1 MKKVLLIVVV
11 TLLGLGNANAQEVK
25 LGAKLGLNLSSLRSD
40 MDFDSKIGFNLG
52 VFAEINLSDKLIFQ
66 PELLYSTQGASFEQ
80 SFDSNSFKVTNSV
93 DYLNIPLILKYGV
106 TDKLFLEFGP
116 QLGFLLSGESKYE
129 ETFGGET
136 TSETEDIK
144 EFTNSIDFG
153 LNFGVSF
160 DIAENIMIAAR
171 YNLGLSNIIDEEDS
185 DDEKLQN
192 SVFSLS
198 LGYRF

>member
-66 PELLYSTQGASFEQ
+66 PELLYSTQGASLEQ
-80 SFDSNSFKVTNSV
+80 SFDSNSFKITNSV
-93 DYLNIPLILKYGV
+93 DYLNIPLTLKYGV

-129 ETFGGET
+129 ETYGGET

-160 DIAENIMIAAR
+160 NIAENIMIAAR
-171 YNLGLSNIIDEEDS
+171 YNLGLSNIVDEEDR

>member
-11 TLLGLGNANAQEVK
+11 TLLGLGNVSAQEVK

-66 PELLYSTQGASFEQ
+66 PELLYSTQGASLEE

-116 QLGFLLSGESKYE
+116 QLGFLLSGKSKYE
-129 ETFGGET
+129 ETYGGET
-136 TSETEDIK
+136 ESETEDIK

-160 DIAENIMIAAR
+160 DIAENIMIGAR

-185 DDEKLQN
+185 GDEKLQN

>member
-1 MKKVLLIVVV
+1 
-11 TLLGLGNANAQEVK
+11 
-25 LGAKLGLNLSSLRSD
+25 
-40 MDFDSKIGFNLG
+40 

-66 PELLYSTQGASFEQ
+66 PELLYSTQGASLEE
-80 SFDSNSFKVTNSV
+80 SFDSNSIKVTNSV

-116 QLGFLLSGESKYE
+116 QLGFLLSGKSKYE
-129 ETFGGET
+129 ETYGGET
-136 TSETEDIK
+136 ESETEDIK

-160 DIAENIMIAAR
+160 DIAENIMIGAR

-185 DDEKLQN
+185 GDEKLQN

>member
-66 PELLYSTQGASFEQ
+66 PELLYSTQGASLEQ
-80 SFDSNSFKVTNSV
+80 SFDSNSFKITNSV
-93 DYLNIPLILKYGV
+93 DYLNIPLTLKYGV

-129 ETFGGET
+129 ETYGGET

-171 YNLGLSNIIDEEDS
+171 YNLGLSNIIDEEDG

>member
-11 TLLGLGNANAQEVK
+11 TLLGLGNVSAQEVK

>member
-11 TLLGLGNANAQEVK
+11 TLLGLGNVSAQEVK

-66 PELLYSTQGASFEQ
+66 PELLYSTQGASLEE

-116 QLGFLLSGESKYE
+116 QLGFLLSGKSKYE
-129 ETFGGET
+129 ETYGGET
-136 TSETEDIK
+136 ESETEDIK

-160 DIAENIMIAAR
+160 DIAENIMIGAR
-171 YNLGLSNIIDEEDS
+171 YNLGVSNIIDEEDS
-185 DDEKLQN
+185 GDEKLQN

>member
-1 MKKVLLIVVV
+1 M
-11 TLLGLGNANAQEVK
+11 
-25 LGAKLGLNLSSLRSD
+25 
-40 MDFDSKIGFNLG
+40 
-52 VFAEINLSDKLIFQ
+52 
-66 PELLYSTQGASFEQ
+66 
-80 SFDSNSFKVTNSV
+80 
-93 DYLNIPLILKYGV
+93 KYGV

-129 ETFGGET
+129 ETYGGET

-171 YNLGLSNIIDEEDS
+171 YNLGLSNIIDEEDG

>member
-66 PELLYSTQGASFEQ
+66 PELLYSTQGASLEQ
-80 SFDSNSFKVTNSV
+80 SFDSNSFKITNSV
-93 DYLNIPLILKYGV
+93 DYLNIPLTLKYGV

-129 ETFGGET
+129 ETYGGET

-160 DIAENIMIAAR
+160 NIAENIMIAAR
-171 YNLGLSNIIDEEDS
+171 YNLGLSNIVDEEDG

>member
-1 MKKVLLIVVV
+1 V
-11 TLLGLGNANAQEVK
+11 TLLGLGNVSAQEVK

-66 PELLYSTQGASFEQ
+66 PELLYSTQGASLEE

-116 QLGFLLSGESKYE
+116 QLGFLLSGKSKYE
-129 ETFGGET
+129 ETYGGET
-136 TSETEDIK
+136 ESETEDIK

-160 DIAENIMIAAR
+160 DIAENIMIGAR

-185 DDEKLQN
+185 GDEKLQN

>member
-25 LGAKLGLNLSSLRSD
+25 LGAKLGLNISSLRSD